1 VQSLTGGISITGKCL
16 KRRFLEK
23 EKTMNPITSFIKRYP
38 QATFWAIAWF
48 TWFLGWYLLSLYPSD
63 LWALFMYGPFLT
75 GILVTAIAD
84 GRSGLRTYFSR
95 MVRWRVGIQWYAVAL
110 FLPPVI
116 RLAAAGLNILS
127 GASMPVNIQLPPWT
141 DLIAGFLFPSFFLV
155 ALGEEPG
162 FRGFALPRLLVGR
175 SALSASLTLGVLH
188 AIWHIPVIIFGG
200 DTPLV
205 VVIVISG
212 AVINTWLFNN
222 TNGSVLMAMLLHAS
236 IDLMVGIFNPWFTG
250 ADAERHV
257 VMQVVVFV
265 AVGVL
270 LPILTGK
277 ELGRKPEA
285 SMEGM
290 AVDQPLAVQ

>member
-1 VQSLTGGISITGKCL
+1 
-16 KRRFLEK
+16 
-23 EKTMNPITSFIKRYP
+23 MNPITSFIKRYP
-38 QATFWAIAWF
+38 QGVFWGIAWS

-84 GRSGLRTYFSR
+84 GRSGLKTYFSR

-110 FLPPVI
+110 FLPPVL
-116 RLAAAGLNILS
+116 RLAAVGLNILA
-127 GASMPVNIQLPPWT
+127 GASMPVNIQLPAWT

-162 FRGFALPRLLVGR
+162 FRGFALPRLLEGR
-175 SALSASLTLGVLH
+175 SALSASLILGVLH

-200 DTPLV
+200 DTPFV

-222 TNGSVLMAMLLHAS
+222 TDGSVLMAMLLHAS
-236 IDLMVGIFNPWFTG
+236 VDLMVGIFNPLFTG

-257 VMQVVVFV
+257 LMVVVVFV

-270 LPILTGK
+270 LPILTGR
-277 ELGRKPEA
+277 ELGRKPEPAPERMAADQALA
-285 SMEGM
+285 S
-290 AVDQPLAVQ
+290 P